1 MRLGIKIKTIQ
12 ENMDIQLKK
21 KPWFVRYRYA
31 LAGGVALVGLLA
43 YVLIQTAGPRR
54 LRVQLDELQT
64 AQAVEADFLEYV
76 DVEGVVQPIMTLMVN
91 AREGGNVER
100 IVAEDGRQM
109 KKGDTIL
116 VLTNATLM
124 YDIEDQRNEWEKQC
138 MTYREQE
145 LEMEQKSLTLKQ
157 QTLNAE
163 YELKKIR
170 KSYALE
176 KEEYDMGI
184 RSKAQLEVAEDEY
197 HYKMQSTRL
206 QLESLRSDSAM
217 NVIRRDLLSADRARG
232 QKALERSLQRM
243 EDLVVRAPADGQLS
257 FVSVTL
263 GQQVG
268 VGQQIAAI
276 KVTDRFKVHASL
288 NEYYV
293 DRITTGLPAT
303 ISYQGKIYALR
314 VSNVVPEVKERTFE
328 VDFVFMGEMP
338 DNVRLG
344 KSFRVQIELGQPE
357 KALVLARGNF
367 YQQTGGRWIYKL
379 NAEKTRAVKVPVSI
393 GRQNPEQYEILE
405 GLQPGDWVIITG
417 YDQFGDVEELVF

>member
-303 ISYQGKIYALR
+303 ISYQGKKYALR
-314 VSNVVPEVKERTFE
+314 VSNVVPEVKERSFE

-367 YQQTGGRWIYKL
+367 YQQTGGRWMYKL

>member
-217 NVIRRDLLSADRARG
+217 NVIRRDLLSTDRARG

-303 ISYQGKIYALR
+303 ISYQGKKYALR
-314 VSNVVPEVKERTFE
+314 VSNVVPEVKERSFE

>member
-1 MRLGIKIKTIQ
+1 
-12 ENMDIQLKK
+12 MDIQLKK

-31 LAGGVALVGLLA
+31 LVGGVALVGLLA

-163 YELKKIR
+163 YELKKIC

-303 ISYQGKIYALR
+303 ISYQGKKYALR

>member
-1 MRLGIKIKTIQ
+1 
-12 ENMDIQLKK
+12 MDIQLKK

-31 LAGGVALVGLLA
+31 LVGGVALVGLLA

-124 YDIEDQRNEWEKQC
+124 YDIEDQRNEWEKLC

-303 ISYQGKIYALR
+303 ISYQGKKYALR

>member
-1 MRLGIKIKTIQ
+1 
-12 ENMDIQLKK
+12 MDIQLKK

-31 LAGGVALVGLLA
+31 LAGGVALVCLLA

-303 ISYQGKIYALR
+303 ISYQGKKYALR
-314 VSNVVPEVKERTFE
+314 VSNVVPEVKERSFE

>member
-303 ISYQGKIYALR
+303 ISYQGKKYALR
-314 VSNVVPEVKERTFE
+314 VSNVVPEVKERSFE

>member
-1 MRLGIKIKTIQ
+1 
-12 ENMDIQLKK
+12 MDIQLKK

-124 YDIEDQRNEWEKQC
+124 YDIEDQRNEWEKLC

-303 ISYQGKIYALR
+303 ISYQGKKYALR

>member
-1 MRLGIKIKTIQ
+1 
-12 ENMDIQLKK
+12 MDIHLKK

-217 NVIRRDLLSADRARG
+217 NVIRRDLLSTDRARG

-303 ISYQGKIYALR
+303 ISYQGKKYALR
-314 VSNVVPEVKERTFE
+314 VSNVVPEVKERSFE

>member
-1 MRLGIKIKTIQ
+1 
-12 ENMDIQLKK
+12 
-21 KPWFVRYRYA
+21 
-31 LAGGVALVGLLA
+31 
-43 YVLIQTAGPRR
+43 
-54 LRVQLDELQT
+54 
-64 AQAVEADFLEYV
+64 
-76 DVEGVVQPIMTLMVN
+76 
-91 AREGGNVER
+91 
-100 IVAEDGRQM
+100 M

-217 NVIRRDLLSADRARG
+217 NVIRRDLLSTDRARG

-303 ISYQGKIYALR
+303 ISYQGKKYALR
-314 VSNVVPEVKERTFE
+314 VSNVVPEVKERSFE

>member
-1 MRLGIKIKTIQ
+1 
-12 ENMDIQLKK
+12 MDIQLKK
-21 KPWFVRYRYA
+21 KPWFLRYRYA

-303 ISYQGKIYALR
+303 ISYQGKKYALR

>member
-1 MRLGIKIKTIQ
+1 
-12 ENMDIQLKK
+12 MDIQLKK

-293 DRITTGLPAT
+293 DRITTGLSAT
-303 ISYQGKIYALR
+303 ISYQGKKYALR

>member
-12 ENMDIQLKK
+12 EKMDIQLKK

-31 LAGGVALVGLLA
+31 LAGGVVLVGLLA

-303 ISYQGKIYALR
+303 ISYQGKKYALR

>member
-124 YDIEDQRNEWEKQC
+124 YDIEDQRNEWEKLC

-303 ISYQGKIYALR
+303 ISYQGKKYALR

-405 GLQPGDWVIITG
+405 GLQPGDRVIITG

>member
-1 MRLGIKIKTIQ
+1 
-12 ENMDIQLKK
+12 MDIQLKK

-217 NVIRRDLLSADRARG
+217 NVIRRDLLSTDRARG

-303 ISYQGKIYALR
+303 ISYQGKKYALR
-314 VSNVVPEVKERTFE
+314 VSNVVPEVKERSFE

>member
-1 MRLGIKIKTIQ
+1 
-12 ENMDIQLKK
+12 MDIQLKK

-303 ISYQGKIYALR
+303 ISYQGKKYALR

>member
-276 KVTDRFKVHASL
+276 KVTGRFKVHASL

-303 ISYQGKIYALR
+303 ISYQGKKYALR

>member
-303 ISYQGKIYALR
+303 ISYQGKKYALR

-367 YQQTGGRWIYKL
+367 YQQSGGRWIYKL

>member
-31 LAGGVALVGLLA
+31 LVGGVALVGLLA

-303 ISYQGKIYALR
+303 ISYQGKKYALR

>member
-21 KPWFVRYRYA
+21 KPWFLRYRYA

-303 ISYQGKIYALR
+303 ISYQGKKYALR

>member
-1 MRLGIKIKTIQ
+1 
-12 ENMDIQLKK
+12 MDIQLKK

-170 KSYALE
+170 KSYGLE

-217 NVIRRDLLSADRARG
+217 NVIRRDLLSTDRARG

-303 ISYQGKIYALR
+303 ISYQGKKYALR
-314 VSNVVPEVKERTFE
+314 VSNVVPEVKERSFE

>member
-1 MRLGIKIKTIQ
+1 
-12 ENMDIQLKK
+12 MDIQLKK
-21 KPWFVRYRYA
+21 KPWFVRYRYT

-303 ISYQGKIYALR
+303 ISYQGKKYALC

>member
-12 ENMDIQLKK
+12 EKMDIQLKK

-303 ISYQGKIYALR
+303 ISYQGKKYALR

>member
-31 LAGGVALVGLLA
+31 LAGGVVLVGLLA

-303 ISYQGKIYALR
+303 ISYQGKKYALR

>member
-1 MRLGIKIKTIQ
+1 
-12 ENMDIQLKK
+12 MDIQLKK

-243 EDLVVRAPADGQLS
+243 EDLVVCAPADGQLS

-303 ISYQGKIYALR
+303 ISYQGKKYALR
-314 VSNVVPEVKERTFE
+314 VSNVVPEVKERSFE

>member
-1 MRLGIKIKTIQ
+1 
-12 ENMDIQLKK
+12 MDIQLKK

-257 FVSVTL
+257 FVSVTR

-303 ISYQGKIYALR
+303 ISYQGKKYALR

>member
-163 YELKKIR
+163 YDLKKIR

-217 NVIRRDLLSADRARG
+217 NVIRRDLLSTDRARG

-303 ISYQGKIYALR
+303 ISYQGKKYALR
-314 VSNVVPEVKERTFE
+314 VSNVVPEVKERSFE

>member
-1 MRLGIKIKTIQ
+1 
-12 ENMDIQLKK
+12 MDIQLKK

-138 MTYREQE
+138 MTYHEQE

-206 QLESLRSDSAM
+206 QLESLRSDSVM

-303 ISYQGKIYALR
+303 ISYQGKKYALR
-314 VSNVVPEVKERTFE
+314 VSNVVPEVKERSFE

>member
-1 MRLGIKIKTIQ
+1 
-12 ENMDIQLKK
+12 MDIQLKK

-138 MTYREQE
+138 MTYHEQE

-303 ISYQGKIYALR
+303 ISYQGKKYALR
-314 VSNVVPEVKERTFE
+314 VSNVVPEVKERSFE

>member
-12 ENMDIQLKK
+12 EKMDIQLKK

-303 ISYQGKIYALR
+303 ISYQGKKYALR
-314 VSNVVPEVKERTFE
+314 VSNVVPEVKERSFE

>member
-1 MRLGIKIKTIQ
+1 
-12 ENMDIQLKK
+12 MDIQLKK

-124 YDIEDQRNEWEKQC
+124 YDIEDQRNEWEKLC

-170 KSYALE
+170 KSYVLE

-303 ISYQGKIYALR
+303 ISYQGKKYALR